1 MPRAVFDFTGSSA
14 KTLQVSAPVIL
25 RSLCQAPEIGSN
37 SYHLAFGELGV
48 VLDAGM
54 HPKQMGLDATPQYH
68 LLDHDSVDAILVTHA
83 HLDHL
88 GTLPVLQRM
97 QPRAKVFMTPEV
109 VDLGD
114 ALLHNSVNVMTSQGN
129 ELSIDGYP
137 LFTHSEL
144 DEMGQVWQGRGYR
157 RTFEPLWDEDL
168 KVTFRDA
175 GHVLGSAGILLEGS
189 GKRVFYTGD
198 VQFTDQSLIRGA
210 DFDDLGPLDAL
221 IVETTRGATP
231 NPAEFDREEEVSR
244 LIAEMN
250 VTLDR
255 NGSVLIPV
263 FAMGKTQ
270 EVLTMIQNAKEEGT
284 LPDVPVTI
292 GGLST
297 KMTAIYD
304 RYAENANRRR
314 DNFRILRDM
323 DLRAGTRR
331 RGQTVPIR
339 YQERAIYALSS
350 GMMSENTVS
359 NNFARSFLPNPANS
373 LHFVGYSDPSTP
385 SYGIRQA
392 KQGDMVS
399 LDKRKEKVK
408 LGCDVKE
415 YNFSGHADR
424 QQLLDFIC
432 GTRAKKILLVHGD
445 APATAWFKEQLE
457 SLLPKSEIIIPQPG
471 ENHSL

>member
-1 MPRAVFDFTGSSA
+1 MPRAVFDFSKYAA
-14 KTLQVSAPVIL
+14 KTPRVSAPVIL

-37 SYHLAFGELGV
+37 CYHLSFGDLGV

-54 HPKQMGLDATPQYH
+54 HPKQMGLNATPQYN
-68 LLDHDSVDAILVTHA
+68 LLDDDSVDAIMVTHA

-129 ELSIDGYP
+129 ELSIEGYP

-144 DEMGQVWQGRGYR
+144 DEMGQAWQGRHYR

-168 KVTFRDA
+168 KATFRDA
-175 GHVLGSAGILLEGS
+175 GHVLGSAGVLLEGS
-189 GKRVFYTGD
+189 GKRIFYTGD

-231 NPAEFDREEEVSR
+231 NPEGFDREDEVTR
-244 LIAEMN
+244 LIEEMN

-314 DNFRILRDM
+314 GNFRILRDM

-359 NNFARSFLPNPANS
+359 NGFARSFLPNPLNS

-392 KQGDMVS
+392 KKGDLVS
-399 LDKRKEKVK
+399 LDKRKDPVK
-408 LGCDVKE
+408 LSCDVME

-424 QQLLDFIC
+424 QHLLDFIV
-432 GTRAKKILLVHGD
+432 GTGAQKIFLVHGD
-445 APATAWFKEQLE
+445 PAATTWFKEQLG
-457 SLLPKSEIIIPQPG
+457 SLLPTAEVVIPQPG
-471 ENHSL
+471 EDYSL

>member
-1 MPRAVFDFTGSSA
+1 VPD
-14 KTLQVSAPVIL
+14 PVTL
-25 RSLCQAPEIGSN
+25 RSLCQAPEIGAN
-37 SYHLAFGELGV
+37 SYHLTFGETGV

-54 HPKQMGLDATPQYH
+54 HPKKLGQDAIPQYG
-68 LLDHDSVDAILVTHA
+68 LLKGDSVDAIFVTHA

-88 GTLPVLQRM
+88 GTLPVLQRG
-97 QPRAKVFMTPEV
+97 QPRAKVYMTPEV

-114 ALLHNSVNVMTSQGN
+114 ALLHNSVNVMTSQGA
-129 ELSIDGYP
+129 ELSIDDYP

-144 DEMGQVWQGRGYR
+144 DEMGQVWQGRGYQ
-157 RTFEPLWDEDL
+157 RTFEPIWDRDL
-168 KVTFRDA
+168 RVTFRDA
-175 GHVLGSAGILLEGS
+175 GHVLGSAGILLEGA

-198 VQFTDQSLIRGA
+198 VQFGDQSLIRGA
-210 DFDDLGPLDAL
+210 QFDDLGPLDAL
-221 IVETTRGATP
+221 IVETTRGMQP
-231 NPAEFDREEEVSR
+231 HPPGFEREDEVAR
-244 LIAEMN
+244 LIADMN
-250 VTLDR
+250 ATLDR
-255 NGSVLIPV
+255 NGSVLVPV

-314 DNFRILRDM
+314 ANFRILRDM

-331 RGQTVPIR
+331 RGKSVPIR
-339 YQERAIYALSS
+339 YQERAIFALSS

-359 NNFARSFLPNPANS
+359 NRFARSFLPNSLNS

-392 KQGDMVS
+392 QKGDLVS
-399 LDKRKEKVK
+399 LDKNQEKVK
-408 LGCDVKE
+408 LKCEVKE
-415 YNFSGHADR
+415 YDFSGHADR
-424 QQLLDFIC
+424 QDLLDFIVK
-432 GTRAKKILLVHGD
+432 TRPKKIFLVHGD
-445 APATAWFKEQLE
+445 PEASAWFKEQLAT
-457 SLLPKSEIIIPQPG
+457 LLPKSEVTIPVPA
-471 ENHSL
+471 EEYSL